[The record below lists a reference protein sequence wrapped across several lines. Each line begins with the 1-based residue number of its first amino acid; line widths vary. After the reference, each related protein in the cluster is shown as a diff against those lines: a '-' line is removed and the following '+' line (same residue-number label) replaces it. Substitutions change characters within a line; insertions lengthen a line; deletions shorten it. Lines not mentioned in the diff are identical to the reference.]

1 MNAELHSG
9 RENLQA
15 NSEKKRAN
23 VVDGSTVTDKA
34 FKILFAGKLNEKA
47 LLAAVGVGK
56 SGYAATEH
64 ITMLALDAFEEGKLS
79 EAGLMQVL
87 NG

>member
-1 MNAELHSG
+1 MNAEIHSG
-9 RENLQA
+9 RA
-15 NSEKKRAN
+15 FRKSKTDSKPAKDVGNS
-23 VVDGSTVTDKA
+23 VVTDKA
-34 FKILFAGKLNEKA
+34 FKLLFAGTLSEKA

-64 ITMLALDAFEEGKLS
+64 ITMLALDAFEEDKLS